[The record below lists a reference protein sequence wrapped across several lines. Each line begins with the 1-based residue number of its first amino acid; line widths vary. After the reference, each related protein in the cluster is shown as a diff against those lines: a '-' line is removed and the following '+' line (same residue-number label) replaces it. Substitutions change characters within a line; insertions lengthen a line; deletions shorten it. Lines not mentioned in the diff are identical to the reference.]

1 MGLPIGVFE
10 MSKKTEVKTNT
21 SNTNQ
26 SEDNQLESSME
37 ISEEERDAIVALA
50 AITAHIKAEESG
62 TE

>member
-1 MGLPIGVFE
+1 